1 MPEETSPASY
11 VPAHGRT
18 DCSSGATPEARPDQR
33 HNNQIRK
40 LILAA
45 QHDLAHVNSALRLF
59 EVAGEAAD
67 LPPYVDL
74 NRVLRRG
81 ETTAICTAAFEKEGP
96 LDTRQLVTRVI
107 RAKGFSETDKV
118 LAQTIALRVVQ
129 TLRMRARRGK
139 VESVTRD
146 KGVCIW
152 RIPKGPWMPTELP
165 LMLDHKS

>member
-1 MPEETSPASY
+1 MSEPIA
-11 VPAHGRT
+11 VMALKRKR
-18 DCSSGATPEARPDQR
+18 DLISGTIANYERLLQ
-33 HNNQIRK
+33 
-40 LILAA
+40 AA

-59 EVAGEAAD
+59 AATGEAAD

-81 ETTAICTAAFEKEGP
+81 ETTQICMDALEKEGP
-96 LDTRQLVTRVI
+96 LDTRQLAMRVI

-129 TLRMRARRGK
+129 TLRMRARRGR
-139 VESVTRD
+139 VESVART

-152 RIPKGPWMPTELP
+152 RIPNGPWQPTELS
-165 LMLDHKS
+165 L

>member
-1 MPEETSPASY
+1 MSEPIA
-11 VPAHGRT
+11 VLALRRKR
-18 DCSSGATPEARPDQR
+18 DLISGTIAKYE
-33 HNNQIRK
+33 K

-59 EVAGEAAD
+59 EVTGEAAD

-81 ETTAICTAAFEKEGP
+81 ETTAICMAALEKEGP
-96 LDTRQLVTRVI
+96 LDTRQLAMRVI

-139 VESVTRD
+139 VESVTRT

-152 RIPKGPWMPTELP
+152 RIPKGPWMATELP
-165 LMLDHKS
+165 LVLPQ